1 MVGILVSLG
10 IVGAGLWLTMSENAS
25 DMGILG
31 AMLLVLGLTFLG
43 VNLYMH
49 VQGFRMKRRRR

>member
-25 DMGILG
+25 DIGILG
-31 AMLLVLGLTFLG
+31 AMLLVLGL
-43 VNLYMH
+43 
-49 VQGFRMKRRRR
+49 

>member
-25 DMGILG
+25 DMGILV

-49 VQGFRMKRRRR
+49 VHGFRMKRRRR

>member
-1 MVGILVSLG
+1 
-10 IVGAGLWLTMSENAS
+10 
-25 DMGILG
+25 MGILG

>member
-31 AMLLVLGLTFLG
+31 AMLLVLGLTFLA

-49 VQGFRMKRRRR
+49 VHGFRMKRRRR